1 MKLIYIIPFIM
12 ATYVSAECMAD
23 YKQEN
28 FDTYDW
34 GKAAYCME
42 KKRNAERELE
52 LALLREFLKENP
64 RYRFPGQ
71 SWNKCF
77 GKAMENPIAKVEY
90 NPMSTKVIYRQY
102 IETCIDVEK

>member
-1 MKLIYIIPFIM
+1 M
-12 ATYVSAECMAD
+12 ATQISAECMAD

-34 GKAAYCME
+34 SKAAACMS

-52 LALLREFLKENP
+52 IAEVREFLKENP

-77 GKAMENPIAKVEY
+77 GKAIENPIAKVEY
-90 NPMSTKVIYRQY
+90 TPTSTTLIYKNK